1 MSALLIGKYGNSI
14 QWVFFY
20 RKLHNTISYRIVDSG
35 HVVVEVQNKTLISS
49 DRPNIICLV
58 TQVCYLYLLNVQKMT
73 ILAHEA
79 LKIAKPFYLAAT
91 VIYKSVKMHLAYE
104 ESVIPLIY

>member
-1 MSALLIGKYGNSI
+1 
-14 QWVFFY
+14 
-20 RKLHNTISYRIVDSG
+20 
-35 HVVVEVQNKTLISS
+35 
-49 DRPNIICLV
+49 
-58 TQVCYLYLLNVQKMT
+58 MT